1 MLLTKPLNQR
11 TVENL
16 ANHWRSINSRLVLI
30 KSANLFN
37 TVLSILEYLKKFGNP
52 RSHKEDFL
60 GAIAGELNADVSGPL
75 HKILEDEYLDQS
87 DEQILNHLREIEKHH
102 IVVLSHSRMALDSF
116 EAMVPDAKQ
125 VIRTGLPSV
134 GLSTSEN
141 KRRQVQIITEN
152 LTLYIY
158 LKENI

>member
-1 MLLTKPLNQR
+1 M
-11 TVENL
+11 
-16 ANHWRSINSRLVLI
+16 
-30 KSANLFN
+30 
-37 TVLSILEYLKKFGNP
+37 
-52 RSHKEDFL
+52 
-60 GAIAGELNADVSGPL
+60 GAIEGELNADESGPL
-75 HKILEDEYLDQS
+75 HKVLEDEYLDQS
-87 DEQILNHLREIEKHH
+87 DKQILNHLREIEKHH
-102 IVVLSHSRMALDSF
+102 IVMLSHSRMALDSF